1 VQHLRPYICYKND
14 ISNIKRLETNYD
26 QKFHSF
32 ASYPG
37 AEQIFLYIKK
47 WCIFAMFYAKFMGV
61 VATAIYHHRAPTQY
75 AGRETKIYF

>member
-1 VQHLRPYICYKND
+1 
-14 ISNIKRLETNYD
+14 
-26 QKFHSF
+26 
-32 ASYPG
+32 
-37 AEQIFLYIKK
+37 LYIKK